1 VAKKEKEQWYVFLT
15 SYWVPFPTS
24 EYGGLQA
31 VVARNAQEAA
41 AFLEEQ
47 TFSWEL
53 SSINNARELIE
64 ARLRRATVLP
74 LAEEYENAFIAKEF
88 VT

>member
-1 VAKKEKEQWYVFLT
+1 MAKKEKEQWYVFLT

-41 AFLEEQ
+41 DFLEEQ
-47 TFSWEL
+47 AFSWEL

-88 VT
+88 TT

>member
-1 VAKKEKEQWYVFLT
+1 MAKKEKEQWYVFLT

-41 AFLEEQ
+41 TFLEEQ
-47 TFSWEL
+47 AFSWEL

-88 VT
+88 TT

>member
-1 VAKKEKEQWYVFLT
+1 MAKKEKEQWYVFLT

-31 VVARNAQEAA
+31 VVSRNAQEAA

-47 TFSWEL
+47 AFSWEL

>member
-1 VAKKEKEQWYVFLT
+1 MAKKEKEQWYVFLT

-47 TFSWEL
+47 AFSWEL